1 MRVLL
6 IEDELALGDA
16 ICLRLTDAGHV
27 VNWAKS
33 LVAAGEATESP
44 EHDVVLLDL
53 NLPDGSG
60 LDLLGTI
67 RMARDVRPVLIIT
80 ARDQLS
86 DRLAGLNAGAD
97 DYIIKPFPLE
107 EMVARV
113 EAVHRRAIGN
123 PNPRLQIG
131 PMAIDRASR
140 QVFLDDV
147 EVEMTGREWA
157 LLSRLADRPGAIVNK
172 TQLES
177 ALYDLGTEVESNTV
191 EVYVSRLR
199 RKLGRT
205 VITTIRG
212 LGYRLRDRA

>member
-6 IEDELALGDA
+6 VEDELGLGDA
-16 ICLRLTDAGHV
+16 IRSRLTEAGHV
-27 VNWAKS
+27 VDWVKTLS
-33 LVAAGEATESP
+33 AANDASESP
-44 EHDVVLLDL
+44 EYDSVLLDL

-60 LDLLGTI
+60 LDLLRTMRAAGDI
-67 RMARDVRPVLIIT
+67 RPVLIVT

-97 DYIIKPFPLE
+97 DYIIKPFHLE
-107 EMVARV
+107 ELVARL
-113 EAVHRRAIGN
+113 EAVHRRAVGN

-131 PMAIDRASR
+131 SLSLDKASR
-140 QVFLDDV
+140 QVFLKG
-147 EVEMTGREWA
+147 EEIAMTGREWA
-157 LLSRLADRPGAIVNK
+157 LLARLADRPGAIVNK
-172 TQLES
+172 AQLEA